1 MIFLKRKLQFL
12 PSIILA
18 CFACANPEMDN
29 SAQGLIS
36 IPIGKIE
43 SISMDD
49 LIRRETIDTIKLE
62 ETDASLIGAIDKI
75 QRYKGKFYVLD
86 IRIANAVFIY
96 NDDGK
101 YLGKIHSVGEG
112 YGSYYLP
119 FDMIINPFTERI
131 EIMDVRL
138 RKILSYSLDGE
149 FIEEW
154 RIEDQLMD
162 FSPLTMGKYVFHR
175 DGREFEPGSKYPLLT
190 ISNSNNTVSYT
201 EGMLEYGTTDYYPI
215 MNNFSYTDFERLLY
229 MHPMHDTIYE
239 IQEEMIKPIY
249 FVDFKE
255 KKVPHQL
262 KSQDMMGFHQAYM
275 SKDYYAING
284 NLLESSQFMG
294 FQWLRKERGWENKGD
309 DINPEF
315 FFALFDKSTGNVVNM
330 PISLQDGMRS
340 ANFPFLVS
348 EDFFFSVHYPGSN
361 NEGFSQE
368 SNPDIIK
375 FKLRSS
381 SDE

>member
-1 MIFLKRKLQFL
+1 MKVVFALLLSLLFMFFSCVERANDNHGQQLV
-12 PSIILA
+12 SIEI
-18 CFACANPEMDN
+18 
-29 SAQGLIS
+29 
-36 IPIGKIE
+36 
-43 SISMDD
+43 DD
-49 LIRRETIDTIKLE
+49 LEIGLLEELIIPETIDTIKLE

-154 RIEDQLMD
+154 RIEDQLID
-162 FSPLTMGKYVFHR
+162 FAPLTMGKYVFHR

-190 ISNSNNTVSYT
+190 ISNSSNTVSYT

-239 IQEEMIKPIY
+239 IQEEMINPVY

-255 KKVPHQL
+255 KKVPYQL
-262 KSQDMMGFHQAYM
+262 KSKDMMGFHQAYM

-294 FQWLRKERGWENKGD
+294 FQWLRKERGWENMGD

-315 FFALFDKSTGNVVNM
+315 FFALFNKSTGNVVNM
-330 PISLQDGMRS
+330 PISLEDGMRS
-340 ANFPFLVS
+340 ANFPVLVS

-375 FKLRSS
+375 FKFRSS